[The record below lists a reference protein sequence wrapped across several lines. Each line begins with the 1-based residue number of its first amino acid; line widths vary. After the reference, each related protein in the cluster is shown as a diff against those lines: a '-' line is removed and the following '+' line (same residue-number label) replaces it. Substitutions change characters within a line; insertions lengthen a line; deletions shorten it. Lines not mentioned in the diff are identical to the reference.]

1 MHLPGP
7 RRRKLRPQMFADIF
21 SAHCIERIAQSN
33 GECRR
38 LRTQR
43 GRIIRVGVGG
53 FPQYDRESAIRD
65 LHDLKARYIDLRQF
79 VRFDRL
85 MHGVLGIVGV
95 CIWID
100 ASTMPTP
107 ETFMGA
113 RRLPRIPSILPLVP
127 E

>member
-1 MHLPGP
+1 
-7 RRRKLRPQMFADIF
+7 
-21 SAHCIERIAQSN
+21 
-33 GECRR
+33 
-38 LRTQR
+38 
-43 GRIIRVGVGG
+43 
-53 FPQYDRESAIRD
+53 

-107 ETFMGA
+107 ETLWARGA
-113 RRLPRIPSILPLVP
+113 CRASFDSSARS
-127 E
+127 